1 MWPLYPRLILRATFF
16 PLDQFLTPSFWIWHM
31 LFDKSCRYEYFSEG
45 SDVHMYIIL
54 LSGTCLSQN
63 LNSSLLASKP
73 FSKKRK
79 KKNNT
84 QCFKNMFLFYQ
95 YFQICELLVNMLN
108 VGGTISVFYSQTPT
122 AAFFVTSPQTELI
135 ALGAYVNVIS
145 LMPVEKK
152 IHSLSFSSGWPWRC
166 CMLFCSHEYFC
177 KRIKVFHGGDPLM
190 GRPTLIFWH

>member
-1 MWPLYPRLILRATFF
+1 M
-16 PLDQFLTPSFWIWHM
+16 
-31 LFDKSCRYEYFSEG
+31 
-45 SDVHMYIIL
+45 
-54 LSGTCLSQN
+54 
-63 LNSSLLASKP
+63 SKP
-73 FSKKRK
+73 EFKFQFTGFKTIFQKKK

-122 AAFFVTSPQTELI
+122 AAFCVTSPQTELI

-152 IHSLSFSSGWPWRC
+152 IHSLSFSSG
-166 CMLFCSHEYFC
+166 
-177 KRIKVFHGGDPLM
+177 
-190 GRPTLIFWH
+190 